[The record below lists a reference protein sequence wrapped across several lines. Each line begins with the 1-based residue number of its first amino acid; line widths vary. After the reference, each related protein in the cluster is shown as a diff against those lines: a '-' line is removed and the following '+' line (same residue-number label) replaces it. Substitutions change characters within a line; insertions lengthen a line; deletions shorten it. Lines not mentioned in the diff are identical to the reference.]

1 MFRKEKNTFED
12 DPKKSWIGI
21 EVEGEVE
28 KEEKVRLE
36 VSWVGIQHKKGAHGK
51 RQRSKKIID
60 EK

>member
-36 VSWVGIQHKKGAHGK
+36 VSWVEIQHKE
-51 RQRSKKIID
+51 RSSWKKT
-60 EK
+60 EKQEDH